1 MMAADRDREVTEAP
15 DDTETTPD
23 GWLIP
28 TLDELRELNDDP
40 TVDFEH
46 SDVPEDD
53 DDRAGV
59 L

>member
-1 MMAADRDREVTEAP
+1 MAAERNRDRTEVP
-15 DDTETTPD
+15 DDTVIAPD

-28 TLDELRELNDDP
+28 TLDELREINDDP
-40 TVDFEH
+40 TVDFEN

>member
-1 MMAADRDREVTEAP
+1 MAAELKREGLEVP
-15 DDTETTPD
+15 DDTVTTPD

-28 TLDELRELNDDP
+28 TFDELREINDDP
-40 TVDFEH
+40 TVDFEN
-46 SDVPEDD
+46 SDVSEDD